1 MEDLI
6 MTLSRLSTGFP
17 SLIDQFFND
26 DMMDWANSN
35 YSTTNTT
42 LPRVN
47 IKETNDEFVIE
58 VAAPGMK
65 KDDFKLN
72 YDNGKLSISSEVNEG
87 TQDGVK
93 YTRREFS
100 YQSFQRTF
108 NVSQELVDGEKINA
122 KYVDGIL
129 QIALPKREEIK
140 QKPAKEIAIK

>member
-1 MEDLI
+1 MA
-6 MTLSRLSTGFP
+6 LSRLSTGFP

-47 IKETNDEFVIE
+47 IKETNDNFVID

-65 KDDFKLN
+65 KEDFKVN
-72 YDNGKLSISSEVNEG
+72 YDNGKLTISSEVKEG
-87 TQDGVK
+87 TQDDVK

-108 NVSQELVDGEKINA
+108 NVSQDLVDGEKINA
-122 KYVDGIL
+122 KYIDGIL
-129 QIALPKREEIK
+129 QILLPKREEIK
-140 QKPAKEIAIK
+140 PKPAKEIAIE